1 MHNIDTDLE
10 HKARTESMRSGLMP
24 TYTDYGVIIERASG
38 CYLYDDTGR
47 KYLDFLSGVSVVSL
61 GHANEAVNQAVTEQ
75 MRSFGHLS
83 NFFINPTTSAL
94 ASEICSRVARDR
106 SGKVF
111 FSNSGAEANETAI
124 KLARR
129 YGDGKR
135 YKIVTCFN
143 SFHGRTMGALAAT
156 GQPTKQRP
164 FQPLPP
170 GFVYVDFGDI
180 SSMETALSDP
190 QVVAVMI
197 EIVQGEGGVV
207 DAPGAYFQSLER
219 LCKAKDILLIVDEV
233 QTGMGRT
240 GALFAFSHFGLD
252 PDIVTLSKALGNGFP
267 IGATWAKA
275 EVANHFIPGDHGS
288 TFGGSPTSAAAA
300 LAVFAEIDRLDLL
313 SQVRE
318 ISSYLREKLVGIEI
332 VSKVSGMGLLLG
344 MHLKQPVAKALV
356 AKALEGGLVL
366 NALSDRIIRVAP
378 PLVIS
383 KREVDEACDVI
394 TKVSQGL

>member
-1 MHNIDTDLE
+1 
-10 HKARTESMRSGLMP
+10 
-24 TYTDYGVIIERASG
+24 
-38 CYLYDDTGR
+38 
-47 KYLDFLSGVSVVSL
+47 
-61 GHANEAVNQAVTEQ
+61 
-75 MRSFGHLS
+75 
-83 NFFINPTTSAL
+83 
-94 ASEICSRVARDR
+94 
-106 SGKVF
+106 
-111 FSNSGAEANETAI
+111 
-124 KLARR
+124 
-129 YGDGKR
+129 
-135 YKIVTCFN
+135 
-143 SFHGRTMGALAAT
+143 LAAT